1 MADKP
6 YRDLDTVTRVALA
19 LLVVLSLLELARLGG
34 LLIQNN
40 LLVSLRDHSFAG
52 DYMQSARAND
62 ARLKALAPLS
72 GLGVLA
78 MLVVFLRWT
87 YRAMSNVHALG
98 ANGVDSPGWAVG
110 SFFIPFVNLVAPY
123 TAMSQIWRASISA
136 GDWEAENAPI
146 VGIWWALWLI
156 AGLGGWIVILLA
168 GEHGIAG
175 LILRTRGTMAD
186 TTLDIARNVA
196 MMVMV
201 ARVRAN
207 QDAQSRVADNF
218 GGAPVTPF

>member
-6 YRDLDTVTRVALA
+6 YRDLDIVTKVALA
-19 LLVVLSLLELARLGG
+19 ALVVLSLLELARLGG

-40 LLVSLRDHSFAG
+40 LLVSFRDHTFTG

-62 ARLKALAPLS
+62 ARLRTLAPLS
-72 GLGVLA
+72 GVAVLT
-78 MLVVFLRWT
+78 MLIVFLRWT

-98 ANGVDSPGWAVG
+98 ANGVDSPAWAVG
-110 SFFIPFVNLVAPY
+110 CFFIPFVNLVAPY

-136 GDWEAENAPI
+136 GDWKAENAPI

-156 AGLGGWIVILLA
+156 AGLGGWSVILMA
-168 GEHGIAG
+168 GQHGVDPA
-175 LILRTRGTMAD
+175 LLRTRATMAD
-186 TTLDIARNVA
+186 TALDIVRNVV

-201 ARVRAN
+201 LRVRA
-207 QDAQSRVADNF
+207 AQNAQWHVADSF
-218 GGAPVTPF
+218 GGEPVAPS